1 MKEAAE
7 LKESISEL
15 KKEKANLESDVVS
28 LRLDIHDEVR
38 KLQQIRIQANSSTMN
53 TNWHAYGRNY

>member
-38 KLQQIRIQANSSTMN
+38 KL
-53 TNWHAYGRNY
+53 